1 MRVRLPSILKDAA
14 LTAFVAAALGIFI
27 VGFRT
32 VDVGSRTGLSFDY
45 QLADL
50 AVAVGAIF
58 VGRIGLSL
66 AAAGLRWP
74 VVALGAA
81 MMAVGASP
89 LQLPSG
95 FLHWFVALGGVMLVI
110 RGIWPWARGTLAA
123 AASTPSGV
131 LLGQAGAKWF
141 GWLLLAA
148 AVLLPF
154 TPAADQKT
162 TSPSV
167 PETTAVPPGSS
178 MNANPTMPTATPAR
192 VNRDGR
198 CPARTRSRTTQSAFT
213 ETRRAATPLGMCCS
227 DNETVPIPTPRS
239 ITPMRPE
246 NATSWTL
253 TRSTRMPLNTMSPTP
268 RIAAAAMKRRA
279 AESKGGIVWV
289 VTAIAR

>member
-95 FLHWFVALGGVMLVI
+95 FLHWFVALGGVMLMI
-110 RGIWPWARGTLAA
+110 RGIWPWARGTLADTGGHHGHA
-123 AASTPSGV
+123 QVVDHVLIEHRAVDDGGVVGAGGTGGGSGIDGLVVATAST
-131 LLGQAGAKWF
+131 LG
-141 GWLLLAA
+141 
-148 AVLLPF
+148 
-154 TPAADQKT
+154 
-162 TSPSV
+162 
-167 PETTAVPPGSS
+167 
-178 MNANPTMPTATPAR
+178 
-192 VNRDGR
+192 
-198 CPARTRSRTTQSAFT
+198 C
-213 ETRRAATPLGMCCS
+213 
-227 DNETVPIPTPRS
+227 
-239 ITPMRPE
+239 
-246 NATSWTL
+246 
-253 TRSTRMPLNTMSPTP
+253 
-268 RIAAAAMKRRA
+268 AAMM
-279 AESKGGIVWV
+279 G
-289 VTAIAR
+289 